1 MQHLY
6 SFAPMRAVM
15 AVALASIAGLPLAVS
30 AGDATVSLKGDQEVP
45 AVASPAEGAGGFS
58 LAADGTFTG
67 KIETTTLDGTVAH
80 IHEGAAGKNGGVLI
94 TLVKNGAVWSVPPNT
109 QLTDSQRSAF
119 EAGDLYVNVHTAAH
133 KNGEIRAQIKP

>member
-45 AVASPAEGAGGFS
+45 AVASPAEG
-58 LAADGTFTG
+58 DR
-67 KIETTTLDGTVAH
+67 K
-80 IHEGAAGKNGGVLI
+80 
-94 TLVKNGAVWSVPPNT
+94 SV
-109 QLTDSQRSAF
+109 
-119 EAGDLYVNVHTAAH
+119 V
-133 KNGEIRAQIKP
+133 

>member
-6 SFAPMRAVM
+6 SFAPTRALM
-15 AVALASIAGLPLAVS
+15 AVALASIACVPLAVT
-30 AGDATVSLKGDQEVP
+30 ADDAIVSLKGVQEVP

-58 LAADGTFTG
+58 LAADGTLTG

-109 QLTDSQRSAF
+109 QLTDSQRRAF